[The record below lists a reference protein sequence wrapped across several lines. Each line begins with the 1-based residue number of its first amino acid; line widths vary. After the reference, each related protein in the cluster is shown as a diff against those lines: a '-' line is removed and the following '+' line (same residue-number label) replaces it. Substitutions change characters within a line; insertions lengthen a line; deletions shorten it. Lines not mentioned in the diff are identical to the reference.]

1 MVDYRFDVELL
12 AFESWKV
19 DALVLAIEN
28 LLRIEFPEIPDDVR
42 VVGYPEGSVR
52 IVNLETIGDDAVVDR
67 LTSRADGVYG
77 DVMVLG

>member
-42 VVGYPEGSVR
+42 VVDYPEGSVR

-67 LTSRADGVYG
+67 LTSRADEVYG